1 MGKIDFSVGEF
12 DTRVELYSPEL
23 KQTVSGAVE
32 KNFTVRGVVELMR
45 RSDPGIWVKIPA
57 KEQFL

>member
-32 KNFTVRGVVELMR
+32 KNFTVRGVVNKYSGNSEL
-45 RSDPGIWVKIPA
+45 
-57 KEQFL
+57 

>member
-32 KNFTVRGVVELMR
+32 KNFTVRGVVYAKV
-45 RSDPGIWVKIPA
+45 RSRNMGEDTG
-57 KEQFL
+57 

>member
-32 KNFTVRGVVELMR
+32 KNFTVRGGSLCE
-45 RSDPGIWVKIPA
+45 GQIP
-57 KEQFL
+57 EYG

>member
-32 KNFTVRGVVELMR
+32 SLCEGQ
-45 RSDPGIWVKIPA
+45 IP
-57 KEQFL
+57 EYG